1 MCCDCVGCTYQ
12 ILPDSTD
19 YFLFKYTST
28 TLAFKCLCVKLAE
41 GLTSLKLC
49 LTVPRVF
56 LQALLFVDDNVLDVL
71 HGQVVAE
78 GVEQDVFQ
86 LLQGDPLHVKLQQEK
101 DEMRGGY
108 LKKKQ

>member
-1 MCCDCVGCTYQ
+1 MTASAVHIKFFLTARTTFS
-12 ILPDSTD
+12 LSTHPPH
-19 YFLFKYTST
+19 LLLS
-28 TLAFKCLCVKLAE
+28 ALCVKLAE

-108 LKKKQ
+108 